1 MTARLLRLRWQ
12 AVMALFLTFLGFI
25 VIAQLR
31 SRQPIRQ
38 AADLPSWRLPEL
50 AQLVRQQETARRL
63 LEAEVDALRKQVQEY
78 EAAIVEGRELT
89 EAMNRDLAQFR
100 LVLGL
105 VPVHGPGVR
114 VTVAEGAQGTG
125 TVLPP
130 LAQAQDLSGLA
141 NELWAAGAEAIAVNG
156 VRVLATTGIRQ
167 ADLRVTLGG
176 VTLQAPYRIE
186 AIGDP
191 ELLRAA
197 LAIRGG
203 FVEGLRS
210 VGLRVE
216 VSRQDRLILDA
227 RSTVEPFR
235 LSRPATSP

>member
-1 MTARLLRLRWQ
+1 
-12 AVMALFLTFLGFI
+12 MALFLAVLGFI

-38 AADLPSWRLPEL
+38 ETELPSWRLPEL

-63 LEAEVDALRKQVQEY
+63 LEAEVDALRRQVQEY
-78 EAAIVEGRELT
+78 EAAIMEGRGLT

-105 VPVHGPGVR
+105 VPVQGPGVR
-114 VTVAEGAQGTG
+114 VLVAEGGQGSG
-125 TVLPP
+125 GVLPP

-141 NELWAAGAEAIAVNG
+141 NELWAAGAEAMAING
-156 VRVLATTGIRQ
+156 IRVLATTGIRQ
-167 ADLRVTLGG
+167 ADLRVTLGSA
-176 VTLQAPYRIE
+176 VLQPPYRIE

-216 VSRQDRLILDA
+216 VSVPPRLTLPA
-227 RSTVEPFR
+227 RPSVDPFR
-235 LSRPATSP
+235 LARPAATP

>member
-1 MTARLLRLRWQ
+1 
-12 AVMALFLTFLGFI
+12 MALFLTFLGFV

-31 SRQPIRQ
+31 SRQPLRQ
-38 AADLPSWRLPEL
+38 ATDLPTWRLQEL

-63 LEAEVDALRKQVQEY
+63 LEAEVEALRRQVQEY
-78 EAAIVEGRELT
+78 EVAIVEGRGLT
-89 EAMNRDLAQFR
+89 EAMNRDLTQFR

-105 VPVHGPGVR
+105 VPVQGPGVR
-114 VTVAEGAQGTG
+114 VTVAEGSQGAG
-125 TVLPP
+125 GILPP

-141 NELWAAGAEAIAVNG
+141 NELWAAGAEAMAVNG
-156 VRVLATTGIRQ
+156 VRVLATTGFRQ
-167 ADLRVTLGG
+167 TDLRVTLGNA
-176 VTLQAPYRIE
+176 TLQPPYRIE

-216 VSRQDRLILDA
+216 VSVQPRLTLNA
-227 RSTVEPFR
+227 RGTVEPFR
-235 LSRPATSP
+235 LSRPTTTP